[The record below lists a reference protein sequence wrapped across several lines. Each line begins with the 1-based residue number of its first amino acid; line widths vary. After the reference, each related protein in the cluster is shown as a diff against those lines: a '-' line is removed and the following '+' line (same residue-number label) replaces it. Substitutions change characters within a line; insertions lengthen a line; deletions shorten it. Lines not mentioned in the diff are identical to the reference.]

1 MQKTFPALLLALLM
15 QCAPQTS
22 WQEQALSLRPEDPG
36 VLADAVLDNL
46 ESRAAV
52 SLEEIKHASTPEE
65 ASEIRG
71 DLRRRL
77 WESLGLDQ
85 FPWPPDLKART
96 VGVIQGEGYKVEKL
110 VYQTLPDTVVPA
122 HLYLPS
128 RVDRPAPSVV
138 FYPGHWVPD
147 SKARPNFQTFCINMA
162 RLGFVV
168 LSFDPFGQ
176 GERGV
181 SWRDHRRTSA
191 LLVGVSQQGFAVHE
205 TRCAIEYLL
214 SRKEVDSRRI
224 GITGASGGGYNSW
237 MVAALDDRVSVAV
250 PVVGTS
256 DFLEQI
262 RVCRSL
268 DWYHAKEHCHFVPH
282 LIRYAN
288 NHELIAAVAPKPL
301 LIIAAS
307 EDQSFPV
314 GGVRNVFAYGKSL
327 YRAFGKETE
336 ISYFE
341 DSSIGHGYQKKK
353 REAAYGWF
361 LKWMMSRGD
370 GTPYPEPETEP
381 LPWESPELRCL
392 PGGERHAAGPGMV
405 RLARELADGLDSDG
419 PAPSPDQV
427 FGSLPPD
434 PEPSV
439 NLEQREVQRLEVR
452 TGTGLL
458 IPGFLYS
465 LPRPEGLLLVVDDE
479 GKEASLHDPLVNQ
492 AVAKGWAV
500 CGIDPRG
507 IGELSVEEMGWVS
520 AVSLLLGENFVWRQA
535 WDVRMVLDA
544 LVSTDQFKGRP
555 VVLYGRG
562 DNSSLA
568 MTYVLAQY
576 AQLADSPVN
585 SFVLRD
591 CFVSYRHYIDRPDSM
606 QRSFALLSENDD
618 PSGLLD
624 REIPF
629 YYFAF
634 GALRSFDIPDLLASV
649 EIGGTIVDPINGDWE
664 PLALEVAEELLP
676 ENLSVISASEF
687 EAVVS
692 SW

>member
-1 MQKTFPALLLALLM
+1 MHKTFPALLLALSI

-22 WQEQALSLRPEDPG
+22 WQEQTLSLRPEDPG

-46 ESRAAV
+46 ESRAAA
-52 SLEEIKHASTPEE
+52 SLEVISHASTPEE
-65 ASEIRG
+65 ASEIRA
-71 DLRRRL
+71 DLRPRL

-96 VGVIQGEGYKVEKL
+96 VGVIEREGYKIEKL
-110 VYQTLPDTVVPA
+110 VYETLPDTLVPA
-122 HLYLPS
+122 HLYLPA
-128 RVDRPAPSVV
+128 RTDLPAPSVV
-138 FYPGHWVPD
+138 FYPGHWVSD
-147 SKARPNFQTFCINMA
+147 SKARPNFQAFCINMA

-205 TRCAIEYLL
+205 TRCAIEYLV
-214 SRKEVDSRRI
+214 SRKEVDPRRI

-262 RVCRSL
+262 RVCRPL
-268 DWYHAKEHCHFVPH
+268 DWYKAKEHCHFVPH

-288 NHELIAAVAPKPL
+288 NHELVAAVAPKPL

-314 GGVRNVFAYGKSL
+314 AGVRNVFAYGKSL
-327 YRAFGKETE
+327 YRAFGKETG
-336 ISYFE
+336 IAYFE

-361 LKWMMSRGD
+361 LKWMMKRGD
-370 GTPYPEPETEP
+370 GAPYPEPETES
-381 LPWESPELRCL
+381 LPWDSTELRCFP
-392 PGGERHAAGPGMV
+392 PGENQPAGPGMV
-405 RLARELADGLDSDG
+405 RLVKEIAHGLELEGGSA
-419 PAPSPDQV
+419 SPEQV
-427 FGSLPPD
+427 FGALPAAPD
-434 PEPSV
+434 TSV
-439 NLEQREVQRLEVR
+439 KLERREVQRLEVR
-452 TGTGLL
+452 TESGLL

-465 LPRPEGLLLVVDDE
+465 RADSEGLLLVVDDQ
-479 GKEASLHDPLVNQ
+479 GKEASLPDPFVTQ

-500 CGIDPRG
+500 CGVDPRG

-535 WDVRMVLDA
+535 WDLRMVLDA
-544 LVSTDQFKGRP
+544 LVSTNEFKGRP

-562 DNSSLA
+562 DNASLA

-576 AQLADSPVN
+576 AQLKDSPVT

-606 QRSFALLSENDD
+606 QWSFSLWSEDDD
-618 PSGLLD
+618 PGGILD

-634 GALRSFDIPDLLASV
+634 GALRSFDIPDLLASAA
-649 EIGGTIVDPINGDWE
+649 IGGTIVDPINGDWE
-664 PLALEVAEELLP
+664 PLPLDVARKM
-676 ENLSVISASEF
+676 
-687 EAVVS
+687 
-692 SW
+692 

>member
-1 MQKTFPALLLALLM
+1 MGKTFPTLLLVFSI

-22 WQEQALSLRPEDPG
+22 WQDQALSLRPANSDS
-36 VLADAVLDNL
+36 LADAVLDNL
-46 ESRAAV
+46 ESRAAD
-52 SLEEIKHASTPEE
+52 SLERITHASTPEE
-65 ASEIRG
+65 ASELRA
-71 DLRRRL
+71 DLQSRL
-77 WESLGLDQ
+77 WESLGLGQ
-85 FPWPPDLKART
+85 FPWPPDRKART
-96 VGVIQGEGYKVEKL
+96 VGVNQGEGYRIEKL
-110 VYQTLPDTVVPA
+110 VYQTLPDTLVPA
-122 HLYLPS
+122 HLYLPA
-128 RVDRPAPSVV
+128 RVARPAPSII
-138 FYPGHWVPD
+138 FYPGHWLPD
-147 SKARPNFQTFCINMA
+147 SKARPNFQAFCINMA

-176 GERGV
+176 GERGI

-191 LLVGVSQQGFAVHE
+191 LLVGVSQQGFAVYE

-237 MVAALDDRVSVAV
+237 MVAALDDRISVAV

-256 DFLEQI
+256 DFLEQV
-262 RVCRSL
+262 RVCRPL
-268 DWYHAKEHCHFVPH
+268 DWYKANEHCHFVPN

-288 NHELIAAVAPKPL
+288 NHELLAAVAPKPL

-327 YRAFGKETE
+327 YRAFGKETG
-336 ISYFE
+336 IGFFE
-341 DSSIGHGYQKKK
+341 DSSTGHGYQKKK

-361 LKWMMSRGD
+361 LKWMMNRGD
-370 GTPYPEPETEP
+370 GAPYPEPETEP
-381 LPWESPELRCL
+381 LPWDSPELSCF
-392 PGGERHAAGPGMV
+392 PGAENQPAGPGMV
-405 RLARELADGLDSDG
+405 RLVKERAQDLPSEG
-419 PAPSPDQV
+419 PPASLDQV
-427 FGSLPPD
+427 FGALPLAPATSIKLQ
-434 PEPSV
+434 ET
-439 NLEQREVQRLEVR
+439 EVQRLEVS
-452 TGTGLL
+452 TESGLL
-458 IPGFLYS
+458 IPGFLHS
-465 LPRPEGLLLVVDDE
+465 LSDPEGLLLVVDDR

-535 WDVRMVLDA
+535 WDIRIVLDA
-544 LVSTDQFKGRP
+544 LLRTDQFEGIP

-562 DNSSLA
+562 DNASLA
-568 MTYVLAQY
+568 ATYVLAQY
-576 AQLADSPVN
+576 AQLADSPLT

-591 CFVSYRHYIDRPDSM
+591 CFLSYRHYIDRPDSM
-606 QRSFALLSENDD
+606 QRSFTLWSEHED
-618 PSGLLD
+618 PGEILD

-629 YYFAF
+629 HYFAF
-634 GALRSFDIPDLLASV
+634 GALRSFDIPDLLASAD
-649 EIGGTIVDPINGDWE
+649 IGGTIVDPINGDWE
-664 PLALEVAEELLP
+664 PLPLEIAEKMLP
-676 ENLSVISASEF
+676 ENLSVISDSAL
-687 EAVVS
+687 EAVAS